1 MNDPYAIGVDIG
13 GTGVKAVGLAPD
25 GNLLFEMTRP
35 FDAAQPMHFAD
46 TVRALVQELID
57 QQGREPM
64 ALGLCAPGLAAADQ
78 RSMAR
83 LPNRLPG
90 MEGLDWQVWLAR
102 PIPVPVLNDAHAALL
117 GEAWCGAA
125 RGHQNILMFTLG
137 TGVGGA
143 AMVDGR
149 LLRGHS
155 GKAGHVGHISL
166 DPHGPPDIC
175 GTPGSL
181 ELAMGNGNIAERTG
195 GRYATTHE
203 LVQAWRGGD
212 ETAAIFWLRSVQA
225 LAAGVVSLANVLD
238 PGIVVVGGGIAA
250 AGDALFGPLRE
261 RVHAMEWRVANG
273 PLSIVP
279 AMLGDKAGAIGAARH
294 ALLATTR
301 PSHD

>member
-1 MNDPYAIGVDIG
+1 MSEPYAIGVDIG
-13 GTGVKAVGLAPD
+13 GTGVKAVALAED
-25 GNLLFEMTRP
+25 GKLLLETTRP
-35 FDAAQPMHFAD
+35 FDAVQPMHFAE
-46 TVRALVQELID
+46 TARGMVQDLIR

-90 MEGLDWQVWLAR
+90 MEGLDWETWLKSKVR
-102 PIPVPVLNDAHAALL
+102 VPVLNDAHAALL
-117 GEAWCGAA
+117 GEAWRGAA

-166 DPHGPPDIC
+166 DPDGPPDIC

-181 ELAMGNGNIAERTG
+181 ELAIGNGNIAERTG
-195 GRYATTHE
+195 GRFATTHD
-203 LVQAWRGGD
+203 LVEAWREGD
-212 ETAAIFWLRSVQA
+212 EAAAGFWLKSVQA
-225 LAAGVVSLANVLD
+225 LAAGVVSLTNVLD
-238 PGIVVVGGGIAA
+238 PGIVVIGGGIAA
-250 AGDALFGPLRE
+250 AGDALFVPLRE
-261 RVHAMEWRVANG
+261 RVHAMEWRVASQ

-279 AMLGDKAGAIGAARH
+279 ALLGDKAGAIGAAHH
-294 ALLATTR
+294 ALLLTK
-301 PSHD
+301 